1 MLLPRLHPH
10 IAQSQ
15 RIDGLRGVLVRDR
28 HPADLHPPQEHRTAE
43 GGNRVEDLHLEA
55 AARETRRR
63 GAEKERQR
71 ARSGITGS
79 GLFDEIIRIKG

>member
-1 MLLPRLHPH
+1 MKTVRWPH